1 MAQKINIKEGFNNFK
16 DSKLFQT
23 VKEFAPQAID
33 TVTDI
38 AADIYPPLEIVN
50 NLVDKALENVTGN
63 KKATEALIKVR
74 DEHTVDYIKAF
85 ELEVEDR
92 KSARDMF
99 KDDSFLQKIFAI
111 SFLVAYFALTIY
123 FLYSLFGGT
132 ELTQFA
138 QTMVTMIWTG
148 TTTKLNTIIDFLFGG
163 SFTTKK

>member
-1 MAQKINIKEGFNNFK
+1 MAQKINLKEGFQNFK

-111 SFLVAYFALTIY
+111 AFLVAYFALTIY
-123 FLYSLFGGT
+123 SLR
-132 ELTQFA
+132 
-138 QTMVTMIWTG
+138 IPS
-148 TTTKLNTIIDFLFGG
+148 II
-163 SFTTKK
+163 